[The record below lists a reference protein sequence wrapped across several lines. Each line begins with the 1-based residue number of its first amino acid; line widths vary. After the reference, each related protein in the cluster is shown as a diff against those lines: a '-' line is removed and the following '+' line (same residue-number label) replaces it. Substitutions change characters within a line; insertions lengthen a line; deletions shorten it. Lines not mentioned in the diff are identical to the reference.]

1 MLSSNKERK
10 NGVAT
15 FVFELFRKINQWVFA
30 VFTNIAVQ
38 FIYKK
43 TYFSTCKKQLT

>member
-15 FVFELFRKINQWVFA
+15 LVFESFRKINPLVFA
-30 VFTNIAVQ
+30 VFHKYRGTIYIQENI
-38 FIYKK
+38 F
-43 TYFSTCKKQLT
+43 FNM

>member
-15 FVFELFRKINQWVFA
+15 FVFGSFRKINPWVFA
-30 VFTNIAVQ
+30 VFHKYRGTIYIQENI
-38 FIYKK
+38 F
-43 TYFSTCKKQLT
+43 FNM